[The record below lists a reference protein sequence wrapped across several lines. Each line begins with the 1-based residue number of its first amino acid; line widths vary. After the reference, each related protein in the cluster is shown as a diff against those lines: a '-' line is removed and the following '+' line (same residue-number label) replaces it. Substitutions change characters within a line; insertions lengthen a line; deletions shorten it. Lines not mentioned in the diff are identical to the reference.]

1 MTVLQSPCYLV
12 DTKQW
17 YKVISTAKH
26 LLLVIL
32 LRMLAF
38 VDTYVFAIMA
48 LKPVDIAEAAKMVF
62 SHITRFRN

>member
-1 MTVLQSPCYLV
+1 M
-12 DTKQW
+12 
-17 YKVISTAKH
+17 ISTAKH

-62 SHITRFRN
+62 SHITRFRNWVNYQICSREQLTM